1 MDPERRSVHPHA
13 RALTDAGHSSKFPER
28 PMSRAIVGKLTMR
41 IPPSMEVMREMQL
54 MMPMMTA
61 ALHVE
66 IECVLTLVRDSEDSL
81 RIDAGSGATFIF
93 FCERGL

>member
-1 MDPERRSVHPHA
+1 
-13 RALTDAGHSSKFPER
+13 
-28 PMSRAIVGKLTMR
+28 
-41 IPPSMEVMREMQL
+41 MEVMREMQL